1 MGGTAAAAGA
11 ISGTAVAVALQPFD
25 VVRTRLQ
32 ACAAAGRPRT
42 AVNAVREIAAEG
54 GAARLWRGTSAAAL
68 RVGGGAAI
76 QFGSLRFLRTR
87 SPPDAVNDAFIGA
100 AARGASVVVMCPITT
115 VKTRMEASHVGAR
128 QYRSVGDALATIVRT
143 QGAGALVRGLPPL
156 LLTNVPFAAIHYAS
170 YRRLQ
175 ALGRD
180 YADGWTLNL
189 VAGSLASTAATVA
202 TQPFDALR
210 ARAMLDLPMPRSLQG
225 LFAGFVPRLA
235 KRPLQTTLIWA
246 LFEDLDKRLR
256 TRSFNVDMLLLLS
269 HNTVTLTRR
278 ASRAC
283 APCG

>member
-1 MGGTAAAAGA
+1 
-11 ISGTAVAVALQPFD
+11 
-25 VVRTRLQ
+25 
-32 ACAAAGRPRT
+32 
-42 AVNAVREIAAEG
+42 
-54 GAARLWRGTSAAAL
+54 
-68 RVGGGAAI
+68 
-76 QFGSLRFLRTR
+76 
-87 SPPDAVNDAFIGA
+87 
-100 AARGASVVVMCPITT
+100 MCPITT

-128 QYRSVGDALATIVRT
+128 QYRSVADALATIVRT

-189 VAGSLASTAATVA
+189 VAGGLASTAATVA

-235 KRPLQTTLIWA
+235 KRPLQTTLIRA
-246 LFEDLDKRLR
+246 LFEDHDKRLR
-256 TRSFNVDMLLLLS
+256 TL
-269 HNTVTLTRR
+269 
-278 ASRAC
+278 
-283 APCG
+283 

>member
-1 MGGTAAAAGA
+1 M
-11 ISGTAVAVALQPFD
+11 
-25 VVRTRLQ
+25 
-32 ACAAAGRPRT
+32 
-42 AVNAVREIAAEG
+42 
-54 GAARLWRGTSAAAL
+54 
-68 RVGGGAAI
+68 
-76 QFGSLRFLRTR
+76 
-87 SPPDAVNDAFIGA
+87 NDAFIGA

-256 TRSFNVDMLLLLS
+256 TL
-269 HNTVTLTRR
+269 
-278 ASRAC
+278 
-283 APCG
+283 

>member
-42 AVNAVREIAAEG
+42 ALNAVREIAQEG

-170 YRRLQ
+170 YRRLE

-256 TRSFNVDMLLLLS
+256 TL
-269 HNTVTLTRR
+269 
-278 ASRAC
+278 
-283 APCG
+283 

>member
-1 MGGTAAAAGA
+1 M
-11 ISGTAVAVALQPFD
+11 
-25 VVRTRLQ
+25 
-32 ACAAAGRPRT
+32 
-42 AVNAVREIAAEG
+42 
-54 GAARLWRGTSAAAL
+54 
-68 RVGGGAAI
+68 GGGAAI

-189 VAGSLASTAATVA
+189 SL
-202 TQPFDALR
+202 
-210 ARAMLDLPMPRSLQG
+210 
-225 LFAGFVPRLA
+225 
-235 KRPLQTTLIWA
+235 I
-246 LFEDLDKRLR
+246 
-256 TRSFNVDMLLLLS
+256 
-269 HNTVTLTRR
+269 HI
-278 ASRAC
+278 
-283 APCG
+283 

>member
-1 MGGTAAAAGA
+1 MAVIVPAPSNTP
-11 ISGTAVAVALQPFD
+11 ISLHLFD
-25 VVRTRLQ
+25 
-32 ACAAAGRPRT
+32 
-42 AVNAVREIAAEG
+42 
-54 GAARLWRGTSAAAL
+54 
-68 RVGGGAAI
+68 
-76 QFGSLRFLRTR
+76 FSLT
-87 SPPDAVNDAFIGA
+87 
-100 AARGASVVVMCPITT
+100 
-115 VKTRMEASHVGAR
+115 
-128 QYRSVGDALATIVRT
+128 LAN
-143 QGAGALVRGLPPL
+143 LVCG
-156 LLTNVPFAAIHYAS
+156 FAAIHYAS

-256 TRSFNVDMLLLLS
+256 TL
-269 HNTVTLTRR
+269 
-278 ASRAC
+278 
-283 APCG
+283 

>member
-1 MGGTAAAAGA
+1 MWCARASKPVPRPGARGPPSTPSARLRRRAA
-11 ISGTAVAVALQPFD
+11 
-25 VVRTRLQ
+25 RLD
-32 ACAAAGRPRT
+32 C
-42 AVNAVREIAAEG
+42 
-54 GAARLWRGTSAAAL
+54 GAARRRRRCGRRRRGHSV
-68 RVGGGAAI
+68 R
-76 QFGSLRFLRTR
+76 SLRFLRTR

-115 VKTRMEASHVGAR
+115 VKTRMEAPHAGAR

-202 TQPFDALR
+202 TQPFGR
-210 ARAMLDLPMPRSLQG
+210 RCARGPCWTCPCRG
-225 LFAGFVPRLA
+225 
-235 KRPLQTTLIWA
+235 
-246 LFEDLDKRLR
+246 
-256 TRSFNVDMLLLLS
+256 
-269 HNTVTLTRR
+269 
-278 ASRAC
+278 ASRASLPGSSR
-283 APCG
+283 AWPNDRSRRRSSGRSSRTSTSGPDTVPLMLTAAL